1 MVVVVKEAAL
11 GTSQVAGGGVED
23 GILFSEARGP
33 VAVARDGV
41 GEVPLAVLWRLEDG
55 AREGGGGS
63 GRGRPSGGGRLSVW
77 ISKAAAAAAV
87 RCPGKAGVSR
97 DIPRVGRGTS
107 FLGEDGGRGRMEVKC
122 GLGCGWVV
130 LGSVEFLAWKPV
142 DPHS

>member
-1 MVVVVKEAAL
+1 MVVVVEEAAL

-33 VAVARDGV
+33 VAVAVAVARDGV

-63 GRGRPSGGGRLSVW
+63 GRGCPSGGGRLSVW

-107 FLGEDGGRGRMEVKC
+107 FLGEDGG
-122 GLGCGWVV
+122 GL
-130 LGSVEFLAWKPV
+130 K
-142 DPHS
+142 